1 MYVICI
7 SQQMVRN
14 IIIKALDLNICM
26 KVLIYFAKS
35 NSMMPDHWSVGHT
48 AGTQQQYI

>member
-1 MYVICI
+1 MYVIHI

-26 KVLIYFAKS
+26 KVLIDFVRTLPQYLIIGYL
-35 NSMMPDHWSVGHT
+35 GHT
-48 AGTQQQYI
+48 AGHQQRCI